1 MKYALISEEQ
11 ISQAEGYLASACA
24 DPSVSV
30 GLLKVLHIIQSLKPS
45 EPVFF
50 VSRDATKFDTRLY
63 TRLSGKQIVAERF
76 ATKMYDTPV
85 YALEQSK

>member
-45 EPVFF
+45 EPVAFCALTPNGMMGYF
-50 VSRDATKFDTRLY
+50 DGKPMIMVGKVGNDCHTTPLYVLDEVTK
-63 TRLSGKQIVAERF
+63 
-76 ATKMYDTPV
+76 
-85 YALEQSK
+85 